1 MLGTLSWYSWGS
13 VYAVRSGN
21 RTVLC
26 LTFVK
31 RFHSS
36 GPPVDPV
43 SVPCARRYRP
53 GGSHSISGSSAM
65 SGADGVPNPVL
76 HVSGNPESAPRPD
89 AVPSEPPTSAVAMP
103 TGLQPQAHVRQP
115 SRAAGNTGPSQP
127 LPSDAFLLPV
137 AVASSS
143 SPDGQPQPGR
153 GHVRAPSKQA
163 AADHGGGRRSIRTH
177 ARAPS
182 RYVMDADQQV
192 HPTATFQLPSGVQ
205 DDDEPSGGR
214 PRKDPQD
221 LARKDRALPS
231 AKQAALEQHM
241 ARSADSQL
249 VVASPAPE
257 SRHSSGT
264 GSNGASVKAGP
275 AEPRSMKGGEARH
288 RNGSPVSPGG
298 DHRLQERRQVVARSS
313 PVGVKPRLFVSLMI
327 VTDVALCVYSMYLN
341 GWQFESFST
350 NPLLGPSS
358 SVLDGMGAKD
368 TGRIRAGEWWR
379 LVTAM
384 CLHSYGLASA
394 PESLALPLT
403 CSQRGPPPGRQHVDA
418 VAARRLPRAG
428 VRVRARRHR
437 LRARGHQR
445 RHPQRPVPADADL
458 GRGIRRPVRVAGRPL
473 RLVAAAPTLLCPTDV
488 VVVVAQGTLHIT
500 TG

>member
-1 MLGTLSWYSWGS
+1 
-13 VYAVRSGN
+13 
-21 RTVLC
+21 
-26 LTFVK
+26 
-31 RFHSS
+31 
-36 GPPVDPV
+36 
-43 SVPCARRYRP
+43 
-53 GGSHSISGSSAM
+53 M

-89 AVPSEPPTSAVAMP
+89 AVPSESPMSAVAMP
-103 TGLQPQAHVRQP
+103 TGLPPQAHVRQP
-115 SRAAGNTGPSQP
+115 SRAAANSGPSQP

-163 AADHGGGRRSIRTH
+163 APDHGGGRRSIRTH

-205 DDDEPSGGR
+205 DDEEPSGGR

-249 VVASPAPE
+249 VVASPVPE

-298 DHRLQERRQVVARSS
+298 DHRLQERRQFARSS

-394 PESLALPLT
+394 PESLAPSPDHVLAAGSSTWPST
-403 CSQRGPPPGRQHVDA
+403 CRCCGGSAAPSSRGSGSGASPSSTC
-418 VAARRLPRAG
+418 
-428 VRVRARRHR
+428 
-437 LRARGHQR
+437 LRASAATSSAPCSCRCRSRSGHPAPCSGCWAPSTVSR
-445 RHPQRPVPADADL
+445 RCAHVAVP
-458 GRGIRRPVRVAGRPL
+458 R
-473 RLVAAAPTLLCPTDV
+473 
-488 VVVVAQGTLHIT
+488 
-500 TG
+500 